1 MLDALVSTRS
11 QCESLAKEHGLYS
24 AKRGVWI
31 TSEQAQHARVRC
43 LAALHGYHRA
53 PTSSTASSC

>member
-1 MLDALVSTRS
+1 MSTRS

-24 AKRGVWI
+24 AKRGGWI

-43 LAALHGYHRA
+43 LAGALHGYHRA